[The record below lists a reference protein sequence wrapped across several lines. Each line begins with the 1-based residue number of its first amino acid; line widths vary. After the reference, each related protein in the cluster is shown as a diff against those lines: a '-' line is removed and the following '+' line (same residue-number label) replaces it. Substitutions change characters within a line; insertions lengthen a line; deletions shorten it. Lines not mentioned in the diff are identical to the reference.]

1 MHGFAI
7 QRSVLGLWMTGMR
20 LDLMIDLAMPWESCC
35 HRDAGGTVYCLEF
48 ARRERHSAAN
58 PWPDTIFAILLV
70 GG

>member
-1 MHGFAI
+1 
-7 QRSVLGLWMTGMR
+7 MTGMR
-20 LDLMIDLAMPWESCC
+20 LDLMIDLAMPSESCC

-58 PWPDTIFAILLV
+58 PWPDTIFAILVV